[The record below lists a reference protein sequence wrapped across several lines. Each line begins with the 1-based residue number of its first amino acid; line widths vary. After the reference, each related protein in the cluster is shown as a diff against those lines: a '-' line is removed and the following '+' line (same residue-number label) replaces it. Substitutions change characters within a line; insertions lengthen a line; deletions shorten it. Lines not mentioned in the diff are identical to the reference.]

1 MKLERRG
8 NGMEKTIY
16 SKKWSLL
23 VIFATLIVVNL
34 ITFKWES
41 LNSNYFSWGIF
52 WDETVSLIVAVT
64 VYAFIVAFRKK
75 TFRPKERIIITVAIL
90 LTILVWPPEFFRG
103 INYILKSSDQSNLY
117 LIKNMICTI
126 EIALFALSCICAD
139 RGKKR
144 MAIIAAVGMFLCCF
158 YFAFPSISF
167 GLKDGFYFRYFGLS
181 SCVLLLCPA
190 IWLVIVALRN
200 LPEKARYVCIALV
213 ILVYGVMTILI
224 YNIYIWYTSYSYR
237 GMTYYAF
244 FGHIFLLIQLA
255 IGLLPPSL
263 LSQKVKKKEATK
275 WSYLEQYKKQIMK

>member
-34 ITFKWES
+34 ITI
-41 LNSNYFSWGIF
+41 NWGALISDYYWWIYF
-52 WDETVSLIVAVT
+52 WDETVPLIVAVT

-90 LTILVWPPEFFRG
+90 LTILVWPPEFFRV
-103 INYILKSSDQSNLY
+103 INYILIYDQSNLY

-167 GLKDGFYFRYFGLS
+167 GLKDGFYFRYSELS

-190 IWLVIVALRN
+190 VWLVIVALRN

-213 ILVYGVMTILI
+213 ILVYGVMMILI
-224 YNIYIWYTSYSYR
+224 YNNYIWYTSYSYT
-237 GMTYYAF
+237 GMAYYDS

-263 LSQKVKKKEATK
+263 LSKKAEKKEATK

>member
-1 MKLERRG
+1 MKLEGCG

-34 ITFKWES
+34 ITI
-41 LNSNYFSWGIF
+41 NWGWLISDYYWWAYF
-52 WDETVSLIVAVT
+52 WDEAVPLIVAVI
-64 VYAFIVAFRKK
+64 VYAFIVTFRKK
-75 TFRPKERIIITVAIL
+75 TFRPKERIIITAAIL
-90 LTILVWPPEFFRG
+90 LAILVWPPEFFRE
-103 INYILKSSDQSNLY
+103 INDILKSSDQSNLY
-117 LIKNMICTI
+117 LIKNMVCTI

-158 YFAFPSISF
+158 YLAFPYISTV
-167 GLKDGFYFRYFGLS
+167 LKDVHYFRNDGLS
-181 SCVLLLCPA
+181 ICILLLCPA
-190 IWLVIVALRN
+190 VWLVIVALRN

-213 ILVYGVMTILI
+213 ILVYGVMMILI
-224 YNIYIWYTSYSYR
+224 YNIYIWYTSYSYT
-237 GMTYYAF
+237 GMIYYAS

-263 LSQKVKKKEATK
+263 LSQKAEKKEAMK

>member
-1 MKLERRG
+1 MKLEGRG

-34 ITFKWES
+34 ITI
-41 LNSNYFSWGIF
+41 NWGRLISDYYWWAYF
-52 WDETVSLIVAVT
+52 WDEAVPLIVAVI

-75 TFRPKERIIITVAIL
+75 TFRPKERIIITAAIL
-90 LTILVWPPEFFRG
+90 LAILFWPPEFFRE
-103 INYILKSSDQSNLY
+103 INYILNSSDQSNLY
-117 LIKNMICTI
+117 LIKNIVRFI

-190 IWLVIVALRN
+190 VWLVIVALRN

-213 ILVYGVMTILI
+213 ILVYGVMRILI
-224 YNIYIWYTSYSYR
+224 YNGNIRYSSYYAYH
-237 GMTYYAF
+237 TYYTF
-244 FGHIFLLIQLA
+244 FNDFYPLFQLA

-263 LSQKVKKKEATK
+263 LSQKAEKKEAMK